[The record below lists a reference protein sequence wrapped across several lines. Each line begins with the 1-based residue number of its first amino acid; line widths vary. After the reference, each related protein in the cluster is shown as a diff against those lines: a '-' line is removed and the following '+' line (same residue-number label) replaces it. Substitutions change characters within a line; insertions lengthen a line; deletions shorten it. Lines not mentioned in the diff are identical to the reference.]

1 MGTHP
6 IFESDFDCLTEQTK
20 MVDDSD
26 WGAVEASDWGTEIV
40 HAKKVEQVDEE
51 PKKEKK
57 VMVVVMEMEVAQE
70 EKDVVMQPSKKKSRN
85 KYKTEDGKTLS
96 RVEMMAMKRSVSEG
110 KQEVPESKQE
120 KPKAKKT
127 KSKQTKQKNE
137 GELG

>member
-57 VMVVVMEMEVAQE
+57 AMVVAKEMKVEKKKMVETELAKE
-70 EKDVVMQPSKKKSRN
+70 EKDVAVQPRKKKSRN
-85 KYKTEDGKTLS
+85 KYKTE
-96 RVEMMAMKRSVSEG
+96 
-110 KQEVPESKQE
+110 
-120 KPKAKKT
+120 
-127 KSKQTKQKNE
+127 
-137 GELG
+137 

>member
-51 PKKEKK
+51 PKIEKK
-57 VMVVVMEMEVAQE
+57 AMEVAKE

-85 KYKTEDGKTLS
+85 KYKTKDGKTLS

-110 KQEVPESKQE
+110 KPEVPETKLE

-127 KSKQTKQKNE
+127 KSKQTKQKTE
-137 GELG
+137 GEL